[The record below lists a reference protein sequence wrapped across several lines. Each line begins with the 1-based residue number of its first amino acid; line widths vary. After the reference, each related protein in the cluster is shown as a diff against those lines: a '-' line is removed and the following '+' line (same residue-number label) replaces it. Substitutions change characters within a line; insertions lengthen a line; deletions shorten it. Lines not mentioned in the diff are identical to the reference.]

1 MAYLLVCKGR
11 GAGFH
16 NTEQDVWKRTSEHVD
31 LTFVATYLILILI
44 LISEVYTTLY
54 FKETTSGT
62 ISFQPPQLGLK
73 TNPPLIQEK
82 PAKTIKKPPPSKEEL
97 LKQTVR

>member
-1 MAYLLVCKGR
+1 MEKNIWTR
-11 GAGFH
+11 GFDICCYIFDI
-16 NTEQDVWKRTSEHVD
+16 NLDNI
-31 LTFVATYLILILI
+31 FF
-44 LISEVYTTLY
+44 EVYTTLY